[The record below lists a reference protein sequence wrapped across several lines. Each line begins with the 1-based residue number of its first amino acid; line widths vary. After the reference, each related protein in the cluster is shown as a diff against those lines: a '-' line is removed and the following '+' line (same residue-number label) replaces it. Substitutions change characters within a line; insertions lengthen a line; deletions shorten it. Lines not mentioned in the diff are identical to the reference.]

1 MKINSQENIILGAML
16 ENKNKTWWSAK
27 DFQSGKYF
35 VGYEAT
41 ARMSEIQRYPFIK
54 SAKEGRYRVL
64 AIDWDREDEIEE
76 YKEMIG
82 E

>member
-1 MKINSQENIILGAML
+1 MKINSQENRIIKAML
-16 ENKNKTWWSAK
+16 NNRDRIWWSAK
-27 DFQSGKYF
+27 DFQSGEYF

-54 SAKEGRYRVL
+54 SGKDGRFRVL
-64 AIDWDREDEIEE
+64 AIDWDREEDIKN
-76 YKEMIG
+76 YKEMLG

>member
-1 MKINSQENIILGAML
+1 MKINSQENRIIKAML
-16 ENKNKTWWSAK
+16 NNRDRIWWSAK
-27 DFQSGKYF
+27 DFQSGEYF

-54 SAKEGRYRVL
+54 SGKDGRFRVL
-64 AIDWDREDEIEE
+64 AIDWDREDDIKN
-76 YKEMIG
+76 YKEMLG